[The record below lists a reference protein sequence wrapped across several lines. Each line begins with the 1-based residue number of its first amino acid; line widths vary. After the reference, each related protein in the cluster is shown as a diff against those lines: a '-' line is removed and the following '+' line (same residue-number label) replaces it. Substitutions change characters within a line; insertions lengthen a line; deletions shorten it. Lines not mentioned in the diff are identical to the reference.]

1 MAKIPKGIKIQQSDN
16 SVTLI
21 TSNYSDPLYLM
32 QVMLFI
38 PFLVILLIV
47 FLFALPFDLSSLF
60 FFLVPLFLL
69 GVIIRW
75 IQANKKDH
83 YKIQLNAKQLLITK
97 GMNKDVI
104 IQTDLRDI
112 RAVYIVLVTKS
123 TAGEFANDPILDNRN
138 ELVIET
144 MSDRIV
150 VTNSLLD
157 SEQVFIK
164 NKILKWREEAFEEQ
178 ISRSEGEFSNE
189 TGKAIK
195 NL

>member
-1 MAKIPKGIKIQQSDN
+1 MAKIPKGISIQQSQD

-47 FLFALPFDLSSLF
+47 FLFTLPFDSSSLL

-69 GVIIRW
+69 AVIIRW
-75 IQANKKDH
+75 IYTNKKDH
-83 YKIQLNAKQLLITK
+83 YKIHLTAKQLLITK
-97 GMNKDVI
+97 GVNKDVI
-104 IQTDLRDI
+104 IQTDLKDI
-112 RAVYIVLVTKS
+112 RAVYIVLLTKS
-123 TAGEFANDPILDNRN
+123 TVGEFANDPILDNRN

-144 MSDRIV
+144 LSDRVV

-164 NKILKWREEAFEEQ
+164 NEILKWKEEHLYPY
-178 ISRSEGEFSNE
+178 
-189 TGKAIK
+189 IK
-195 NL
+195 E